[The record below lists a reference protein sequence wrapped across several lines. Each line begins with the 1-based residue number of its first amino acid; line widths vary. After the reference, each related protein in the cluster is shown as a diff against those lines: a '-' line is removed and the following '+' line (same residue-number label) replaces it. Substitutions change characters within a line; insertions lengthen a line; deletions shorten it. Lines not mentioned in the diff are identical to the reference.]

1 MSVSLADGNLND
13 SVTGETF
20 PQLIG
25 VEDSGHVVLPSPH
38 PVDAQR
44 WSLVGDGAMTLVAY
58 LLSTVNLNQA
68 TLMNRGWKQRQ
79 SVSNVDRSKWDGKN
93 TLSDVVEST
102 FREYLAQNHEIDN
115 WARTAV
121 DGEPNLMLITCVLS
135 GYRLSL
141 GVRNSGT
148 QAKISVSA
156 RLEYGGDFSGIQR
169 SIDAVCEIL
178 AAQMTNH

>member
-1 MSVSLADGNLND
+1 
-13 SVTGETF
+13 
-20 PQLIG
+20 
-25 VEDSGHVVLPSPH
+25 
-38 PVDAQR
+38 
-44 WSLVGDGAMTLVAY
+44 
-58 LLSTVNLNQA
+58 
-68 TLMNRGWKQRQ
+68 MNRGWKQRQ
-79 SVSNVDRSKWDGKN
+79 SVSDVDRSKWDGKN

-102 FREYLAQNHEIDN
+102 FREYLSQNHEIDN

-121 DGEPNLMLITCVLS
+121 DGEPNLMLMTCILS
-135 GYRLSL
+135 GYKLSL

-156 RLEYGGDFSGIQR
+156 RLEHGGDFSGIQR